1 MKTTLTPGSSAVE
14 ELALGELSYAIF
26 EAAVDSMIVIDGRG
40 IIHALNPAA
49 ERTFGFSRTQL
60 MGRNV
65 SVLMPEHEAKQHDGY
80 LAAYAATG
88 ERKMIGK
95 GREVTGKRKDG
106 SIFPM
111 HLSIGKLTVGDQ
123 KLYIGICHD
132 TSSNKDMLEQIT
144 YMATH
149 DSLTGCLNRNYLHS
163 SLEKLMAECL
173 EHHLQLA
180 VLFIDLDGF
189 KQINDHYDH
198 DVGDQLLA
206 SVAQRIK
213 TQLGQQD
220 LLARIGGDE
229 FLVAANLST
238 KSDTPRQ
245 LAQRLLDA
253 LKQPFTIND
262 IEIRVRASIG
272 ISLYPGHSCSSDQLI
287 NDADI
292 AMYKAKLTGGHRMHF
307 FELEQREKMDS
318 IFQTVSRLRKAIK
331 LNQFEL
337 HYQLQFDL
345 ATPHRPIGLEAL
357 LRWNDGDNGLV
368 LPDVFLPLAEEY
380 GLMPNITGWAL
391 EQACRDNKTLI
402 DESLLSVPMAVNS
415 CSTSFLQSDFIQRVQ
430 DVLQHTDLP
439 AHYLE
444 IEITES
450 VALHNLEQA
459 QATVLKLKDMGVRVA
474 MDDFGTGY
482 SSPGILKH
490 LSVSRLKIDRSFVSS
505 LPHSN
510 FDVAVVKSMLI
521 VADSVGMQVIAEGI
535 ENAAQLHC
543 LHTLGCSQGQGYW
556 YAKPLPL
563 KQLKTLLKHKQH

>member
-1 MKTTLTPGSSAVE
+1 
-14 ELALGELSYAIF
+14 
-26 EAAVDSMIVIDGRG
+26 
-40 IIHALNPAA
+40 
-49 ERTFGFSRTQL
+49 
-60 MGRNV
+60 
-65 SVLMPEHEAKQHDGY
+65 
-80 LAAYAATG
+80 
-88 ERKMIGK
+88 
-95 GREVTGKRKDG
+95 
-106 SIFPM
+106 
-111 HLSIGKLTVGDQ
+111 
-123 KLYIGICHD
+123 
-132 TSSNKDMLEQIT
+132 
-144 YMATH
+144 
-149 DSLTGCLNRNYLHS
+149 
-163 SLEKLMAECL
+163 
-173 EHHLQLA
+173 
-180 VLFIDLDGF
+180 
-189 KQINDHYDH
+189 
-198 DVGDQLLA
+198 
-206 SVAQRIK
+206 
-213 TQLGQQD
+213 
-220 LLARIGGDE
+220 
-229 FLVAANLST
+229 
-238 KSDTPRQ
+238 
-245 LAQRLLDA
+245 
-253 LKQPFTIND
+253 
-262 IEIRVRASIG
+262 
-272 ISLYPGHSCSSDQLI
+272 
-287 NDADI
+287 
-292 AMYKAKLTGGHRMHF
+292 MHF

-380 GLMPNITGWAL
+380 GLMPNITRWAL